1 MNSIASLP
9 QRPLLG
15 NIGYD
20 GTTEGLKISLADRFV
35 NSLSVFGLPFPQDV
49 KCSLVMWRTVT
60 AAIPTQIPSVI
71 SIVL

>member
-15 NIGYD
+15 NISYD
-20 GTTEGLKISLADRFV
+20 GTTEGFKISLADRSV
-35 NSLSVFGLPFPQDV
+35 NILRVLGLPVLQDV
-49 KCSLVMWRTVT
+49 KRSLGMWRMVT
-60 AAIPTQIPSVI
+60 AAMSTQIPSVI